1 MRFLPFGGKPAMEPG
16 VSLLPRKSLC
26 LWVFACHGLSA
37 TNQGDTNEEGEGPT
51 NLVAALEES
60 MGKVKENR

>member
-1 MRFLPFGGKPAMEPG
+1 MEPG

-26 LWVFACHGLSA
+26 LRVFARHGLST

-51 NLVAALEES
+51 NLVAPLEES
-60 MGKVKENR
+60 IGKVKENR